1 MIWSRSQE
9 MYRNSKSPKRRK
21 EQTRHY
27 DSASSAISPH
37 PIEGTEMVEIWR
49 RITLTGLGSVDLG

>member
-1 MIWSRSQE
+1 